1 MKIILCPQTFYFHWG
16 HNIDLYNN
24 KMYDLRTDNVNMV
37 TFEKRLYVTPRYRIC
52 QCVLVILLIRIPWSS
67 FFWNPNDVP
76 SLREDFLIRR
86 SLAPQTQYQ
95 VRHFHA
101 L

>member
-52 QCVLVILLIRIPWSS
+52 QSEYLGPAFFGIPTISLLSARISS
-67 FFWNPNDVP
+67 SAGLWRHKP
-76 SLREDFLIRR
+76 STKYATFMHYR
-86 SLAPQTQYQ
+86 
-95 VRHFHA
+95 
-101 L
+101 